1 MPETDEN
8 PPGELNPVCSPNFE
22 TPVAS
27 GVESTESIP
36 STNTQGDETG
46 KEGTSSSRSNI
57 MYLKKD
63 FTSDGENIMK
73 ELNKNSQSVTS
84 TLEDTCSSD
93 KKDEDCTPLDCS
105 FEQANKSQKSNISER
120 SHSFVPIFHPSVCT
134 SSSFEENLNNKMMV
148 HQRVKSSDEKQTWL
162 KPPTFFI
169 ETPKNK
175 SLVFDQFRNFI
186 GSNHMDPGIHFNS
199 SILNS
204 NIVKSVKEIGFQSDF
219 LKDLS
224 LHDDGL
230 GSINKTNS
238 ELRTEELN
246 PEVLKIKHSSDTVS
260 LDETRICSRSSCT
273 VECPEPL
280 VSSAGSLE
288 MTQTFSLLNQK
299 KRKNGNSCS
308 TTIYAENEDPEFEMK
323 KKIKVDTTSNL
334 EYQPW
339 LHDNKCLLEQDSN
352 EKTFLNQSQKF
363 GTKSNSLHKQHGR
376 SVSDFKNCNFEKS
389 HEPESSDLQE
399 LNKSAVIFDHEQLHF
414 RTSQSNTNNSHFDS
428 KNSFMLEDSIGQVGH
443 YSKEM
448 DHDGTRNTR
457 SYQCDICHM
466 KFTQF
471 ANMRRHKLSHFGVR
485 PFECRLCPKRFF
497 RKDHLME
504 HIVRQHSLQR
514 PFRCPFCIKSF
525 NSRPQLKA
533 HLSLEHSG
541 NKLCRICGFE
551 SVSVAGAKVHYLSR
565 HGKSNS
571 ETLDGSSVPSVGG
584 DLVHSSVVRDIDL
597 NTVSKKVVPGIFP
610 HPVTSSNQL
619 VDGSK
624 PFSTHLFCEPP
635 SLVVTPISPSTSKLC
650 SSTTSP
656 MTSSITTDSFFVHD
670 LHSSK
675 LSKKKSLEKTVA
687 SYQPSCLLRTHNIE
701 NDVVRINCPNPSF
714 KSQFL
719 QTIVPASTV
728 RSFCNS
734 TPTHQT
740 DLMRVSSTGTA
751 FHHSSGFSKVDK
763 LLGVQCSPSSEN
775 PDTSEASKKI
785 VIKTE
790 PRDTNILVTN
800 VKVDDVST
808 NTKRSC
814 VQIHEEM
821 SLNIDN
827 TSETSCDSGVSGDFK
842 EKKQENDC
850 VPNQSSQS
858 STSVKE
864 GCQKAVVTEQQKIP
878 HTSRES
884 LTSGVS
890 TRKHQPCHSS
900 DYGAAM
906 DDSVNTEKLEIC
918 RQVKYTRRPRCMLQD
933 NTSTDNCPGSS
944 EDQQNIN
951 VINRRQGACG
961 VSRPPED
968 KYRAPSTSSSTD
980 GTAETTTHIKSDPD
994 SVNRGSK
1001 KSQDQTLVCPHCEI
1015 TFLDQTLYFL
1025 HRGLHS
1031 GSNPWKCNMC
1041 GQECK
1046 DKFDF
1051 TSHVISE
1058 AHG

>member
-27 GVESTESIP
+27 GAESTESVP
-36 STNTQGDETG
+36 STNTQDDEIC
-46 KEGTSSSRSNI
+46 KEGTSLNSSNM

-63 FTSDGENIMK
+63 FTSDDGNIMN
-73 ELNKNSQSVTS
+73 ELNKNGQNVTS
-84 TLEDTCSSD
+84 TLEDACSSD

-105 FEQANKSQKSNISER
+105 FEQTNKGQKSNNSER
-120 SHSFVPIFHPSVCT
+120 SCSFVPIFHPSVCT
-134 SSSFEENLNNKMMV
+134 SSSFEENLNSKIMV
-148 HQRVKSSDEKQTWL
+148 HQRVNSSDEKQTWL

-175 SLVFDQFRNFI
+175 SLVFGQFHNFI
-186 GSNHMDPGIHFNS
+186 GSNHMDPGIHLHNPS
-199 SILNS
+199 VLNN
-204 NIVKSVKEIGFQSDF
+204 NIVKNVKEIGFQNEF

-224 LHDDGL
+224 LHDDGIR
-230 GSINKTNS
+230 SINKTNS

-260 LDETRICSRSSCT
+260 LDESRICSRPSCT
-273 VECPEPL
+273 VEHPEPL
-280 VSSAGSLE
+280 VSSAGSLG
-288 MTQTFSLLNQK
+288 MTQTFSLSNQK

-323 KKIKVDTTSNL
+323 KKIIKVDTTSNL

-339 LHDNKCLLEQDSN
+339 LHDNKYPLEQDCN
-352 EKTFLNQSQKF
+352 DKTFLDQNQTF
-363 GTKSNSLHKQHGR
+363 GTKSNSVHKQHGR
-376 SVSDFKNCNFEKS
+376 FISDFRNCNFEKS

-399 LNKSAVIFDHEQLHF
+399 LNKSAVMFDHEQSHI
-414 RTSQSNTNNSHFDS
+414 RASQSNTNNSHFDS

-448 DHDGTRNTR
+448 DHDDTKNTR
-457 SYQCDICHM
+457 AYQCDICHM

-551 SVSVAGAKVHYLSR
+551 SVSVAGAKVHYSSR

-584 DLVHSSVVRDIDL
+584 DLVQSSVVRDIDL
-597 NTVSKKVVPGIFP
+597 NTVSQKVVPGMFH

-624 PFSTHLFCEPP
+624 SFSTHLFCEPP
-635 SLVVTPISPSTSKLC
+635 SLVVAPISPSTSKLC

-656 MTSSITTDSFFVHD
+656 MTSSITTDTFFVHD
-670 LHSSK
+670 VLHSSN
-675 LSKKKSLEKTVA
+675 LTKKKSPEKTVA
-687 SYQPSCLLRTHNIE
+687 SYQPSCLLRTHNI
-701 NDVVRINCPNPSF
+701 DKDMVRIDCPNPSF
-714 KSQFL
+714 KSPFL
-719 QTIVPASTV
+719 QKIVPASTA

-734 TPTHQT
+734 TPTLQT

-751 FHHSSGFSKVDK
+751 FRHSSGFSKVDK
-763 LLGVQCSPSSEN
+763 LLGVQRSPSSEN

-790 PRDTNILVTN
+790 PRDTSVLVTN
-800 VKVDDVST
+800 VKMDDVST
-808 NTKRSC
+808 NAKRSC

-821 SLNIDN
+821 SSNIDN

-842 EKKQENDC
+842 EKKQENDSI
-850 VPNQSSQS
+850 PNQSSQS

-864 GCQKAVVTEQQKIP
+864 GRQKAVATEHQKIP
-878 HTSRES
+878 HTSGAS
-884 LTSGVS
+884 A
-890 TRKHQPCHSS
+890 RKHQPCQSS
-900 DYGAAM
+900 DNGPATEE
-906 DDSVNTEKLEIC
+906 SVNTEKMDIC

-933 NTSTDNCPGSS
+933 NTSTDNCPASS
-944 EDQQNIN
+944 KDQQNIN
-951 VINRRQGACG
+951 VINRRQAACG

-1041 GQECK
+1041 GQECR